1 MFKLTVQIDYVRQSY
16 RTAQLTTISLCF
28 LRQQW
33 QGTKSKQ
40 VADVQESKTK
50 TVLPFGLG
58 SGQKHNA

>member
-16 RTAQLTTISLCF
+16 RTAQLTTISF